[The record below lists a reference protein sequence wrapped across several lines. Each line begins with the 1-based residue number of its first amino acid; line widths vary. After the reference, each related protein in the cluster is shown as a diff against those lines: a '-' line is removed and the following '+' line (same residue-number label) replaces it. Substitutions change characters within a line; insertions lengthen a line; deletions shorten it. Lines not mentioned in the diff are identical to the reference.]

1 VRVPYSER
9 ERGPKPR
16 VIDTIDERTWGGIV
30 ILIQNRIDDGS
41 FGAGYPSQCRDGR
54 GPDGCD
60 GQSLGIA
67 LRAEVDIE
75 WPPSVNRVPDDQ
87 LSIFDLLEFLFEN
100 VGAPIQ
106 KDWHSFFGHY
116 HLSFD
121 VPVGQH
127 AFVETV
133 NRLFARNGIAF
144 EMTAEGQIKR
154 LLPAHAAQLIESAVF
169 HTGDAECDRLLE
181 YARAAVTNP
190 SSDRRRDGLEKLWDA
205 FERMKTLEPGKDKR
219 ATAEAMLD
227 RVATGPVFRN
237 FIGVEAKSLTDA
249 GNALRIRHSETT
261 QEILQN
267 ADEVDYLYIRMFG
280 LIRLL
285 LRAAGRGD

>member
-1 VRVPYSER
+1 
-9 ERGPKPR
+9 
-16 VIDTIDERTWGGIV
+16 
-30 ILIQNRIDDGS
+30 
-41 FGAGYPSQCRDGR
+41 
-54 GPDGCD
+54 
-60 GQSLGIA
+60 

-87 LSIFDLLEFLFEN
+87 LSILDLLEFLFEN

-106 KDWHSFFGHY
+106 EDWHSFFGHY

-121 VPVGQH
+121 VPAGQQ
-127 AFVETV
+127 AFVEAV

-154 LLPAHAAQLIESAVF
+154 LLPAHVAQLIESAVF
-169 HTGDAECDRLLE
+169 HTGDAECNRLLE

-190 SSDRRRDGLEKLWDA
+190 SLDRRRDGLEKLWDA
-205 FERMKTLEPGKDKR
+205 FERMKTLPGKDKR

-227 RVATGPVFRN
+227 RVVSGPVFRS
-237 FIGVEAKSLTDA
+237 FIGAEAKSLTEA

-267 ADEVDYLYIRMFG
+267 PDEVDYLYLRMFG
-280 LIRLL
+280 LVRLL
-285 LRAAGRGD
+285 LRAAGWGD